1 MNPKIYL
8 LNLCFFAYICCL
20 LAIHPRDS
28 QMKGSQTNPLNNV
41 HCLSL
46 FPCLLPH
53 PTLSPSCPNCQP
65 PLSHVEEWG
74 WRVPFLVALVPG
86 VIATAGRRCM
96 PESQDFL
103 DARARE
109 FPATLGTP
117 EIVPTASEG
126 GSSESQSDTRKAPQV
141 REVGSKLSQLIRHQ
155 WPALLSGIGVVVAVS
170 VLQYGGLIW
179 CSVLLQKKG
188 TDSVTGMQNFVFS
201 EKNNSNNKQQTT
213 NNKQQQ
219 QQQNG
224 WSFRRGS
231 LNKVLI
237 DSPDSKFSD
246 HGPRPFSWPLASRHV
261 FHPSFWCLLSHGLR
275 MCKAL
280 LGQPF
285 WDPQCWHCWACPCL
299 WLWSPTLTVSGR
311 TLLDWI

>member
-8 LNLCFFAYICCL
+8 LNLCFFCL
-20 LAIHPRDS
+20 HMLLTIAIHPRDS

-74 WRVPFLVALVPG
+74 WRVPFSSRLSSWCDSHSRTSVHARISRFLRRSRPG
-86 VIATAGRRCM
+86 VSRNTGNTRDR
-96 PESQDFL
+96 PLQQV
-103 DARARE
+103 RE
-109 FPATLGTP
+109 DL
-117 EIVPTASEG
+117 VSHR
-126 GSSESQSDTRKAPQV
+126 SDTRKAPQV

-188 TDSVTGMQNFVFS
+188 TDSVTGMQNFVFFP
-201 EKNNSNNKQQTT
+201 KKTTATTNNKQQTT
-213 NNKQQQ
+213 NNNNNKT
-219 QQQNG
+219 G
-224 WSFRRGS
+224 GVSEGVHWIRS
-231 LNKVLI
+231 L
-237 DSPDSKFSD
+237 
-246 HGPRPFSWPLASRHV
+246 
-261 FHPSFWCLLSHGLR
+261 
-275 MCKAL
+275 
-280 LGQPF
+280 
-285 WDPQCWHCWACPCL
+285 
-299 WLWSPTLTVSGR
+299 
-311 TLLDWI
+311 